1 MRDAPVSQKNKKRAR
16 SLIFC
21 EFCNR
26 IFFSPLEEVKLFRKI
41 FISRLFCVWRSFFF
55 NEGHKNAKVYFRI
68 NRSRV
73 KRRNKKILF
82 SNSCFSVF
90 DESIVLFFCFKKL
103 LLTCSKVLP
112 PKFGFGLSE
121 QNNLNR
127 LFFRN
132 AESCSWLIHYNYDMV

>member
-26 IFFSPLEEVKLFRKI
+26 IFFFPVRGSEAISQNFYFPPFFVCGEV
-41 FISRLFCVWRSFFF
+41 FFD
-55 NEGHKNAKVYFRI
+55 EGHKNAKVYFRI
-68 NRSRV
+68 NQSRV

-90 DESIVLFFCFKKL
+90 DESIVLFFSFKKL

-112 PKFGFGLSE
+112 PKFGLGSYE
-121 QNNLNR
+121 QNNLN
-127 LFFRN
+127 
-132 AESCSWLIHYNYDMV
+132 